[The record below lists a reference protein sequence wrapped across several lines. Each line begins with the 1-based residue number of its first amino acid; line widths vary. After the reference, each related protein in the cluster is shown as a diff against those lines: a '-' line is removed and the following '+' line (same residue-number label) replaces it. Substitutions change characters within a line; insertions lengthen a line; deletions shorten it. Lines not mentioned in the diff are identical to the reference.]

1 MNAYNCPEFLQQF
14 FLFFFHKRIF
24 AYKIFKVLRSKHAVL
39 DLENSISAGNSQYA
53 IIWVEKKEKRL
64 RKKEKR
70 SASLI
75 LPGIKKIIL
84 FCLPCPIC
92 YSAINFLLEN
102 FVTGLYSISLILF
115 YIKIIIQTLMIVSI
129 IRVIKNKNPYF
140 IVFWLYFIFSNYL
153 SRCIVMSF
161 QR

>member
-1 MNAYNCPEFLQQF
+1 MHTIVQSSSNNF

-39 DLENSISAGNSQYA
+39 DLENLISAGNSQYA

-92 YSAINFLLEN
+92 YSAINLCNKFCDQII
-102 FVTGLYSISLILF
+102 FSIFNLIL
-115 YIKIIIQTLMIVSI
+115 Y
-129 IRVIKNKNPYF
+129 KNHNTNPDDCF
-140 IVFWLYFIFSNYL
+140 NYQ
-153 SRCIVMSF
+153 SYKK
-161 QR
+161 